1 LDKETTMNLNRT
13 ESTEAAS
20 GAGMGATADPAA
32 SPRRAGRVR
41 ARFAS
46 GLRFA
51 RHLLGMVVAM
61 MVGMGAFGLA
71 LAAFGEPP
79 GYANLF
85 VRYGLMGASMAA
97 PMVGWMRLRGHAWS
111 DGGEMA
117 AAMLLPMLAPVA
129 LVEADAARLPE
140 GSLMVVSHVAMVG
153 GMVALMIYRLERYA
167 QGPRGH
173 RQ

>member
-1 LDKETTMNLNRT
+1 MNLNRT

-129 LVEADAARLPE
+129 LVEMGVAVPRLSE
-140 GSLMVVSHVAMVG
+140 GSLLMLSHVAMLG
-153 GMVALMIYRLERYA
+153 GMVALMVYRFDRYA
-167 QGPRGH
+167 HGSYGH
-173 RQ
+173 RV